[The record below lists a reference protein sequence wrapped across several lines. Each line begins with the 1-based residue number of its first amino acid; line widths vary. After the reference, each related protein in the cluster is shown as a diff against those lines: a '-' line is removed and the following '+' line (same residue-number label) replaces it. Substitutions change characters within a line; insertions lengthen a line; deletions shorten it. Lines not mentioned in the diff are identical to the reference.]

1 MAKKR
6 AANLLPKLTETEQD
20 LLSHIQDGYRLG
32 AGLERSPLR
41 QKATRKL
48 QESYKKATD
57 RRIFIPPS
65 TMAKSLGALGKSFE
79 VSDK

>member
-1 MAKKR
+1 MAKKK

-20 LLSHIQDGYRLG
+20 QLSHIQDGYRLG

-48 QESYKKATD
+48 QESYRQAYIYSAIND
-57 RRIFIPPS
+57 
-65 TMAKSLGALGKSFE
+65 GKIARCSGL
-79 VSDK
+79 VV